1 MDKDTI
7 EKILTRYKRDMEVT
21 ESVATL
27 EMALEECLEGMTK
40 EERMRLFLELESWCK
55 VMIVNEMMEKNIK

>member
-1 MDKDTI
+1 MDKITI
-7 EKILTRYKRDMEVT
+7 EKILTRYRRDMEVT
-21 ESVATL
+21 ESVSTL
-27 EMALEECLEGMTK
+27 EMALEECLKGMTK

>member
-1 MDKDTI
+1 MDKITI
-7 EKILTRYKRDMEVT
+7 ENILTRYRRNMDIT

-27 EMALEECLEGMTK
+27 EIALEECLEGMTK

>member
-7 EKILTRYKRDMEVT
+7 EKILTRYRRDMEVT
-21 ESVATL
+21 DSVATL

>member
-1 MDKDTI
+1 
-7 EKILTRYKRDMEVT
+7 MEVT

-27 EMALEECLEGMTK
+27 EIALDECLEGMTK
-40 EERMRLFLELESWCK
+40 EERMRLLLELESWCK